1 MTAGTRR
8 NGTSKFGPFQRAA
21 ARIGGSDGQD
31 GRDLVEVFGHD
42 EYGDIRGDEYGDIRG
57 DEWGNYAGD
66 SSHGYAGDGSHGYEE
81 PAIQAGHAGQAGE
94 AGHAGDADQAGHE
107 AEPSG
112 NPRHYTGRH
121 ASPRGKTTRKRVGR
135 VVPVAAVAATLA
147 AGTAAYAL
155 TSGGQP
161 HSSQLNA
168 AMSSG
173 SGSLTGAAGSGAG
186 NANAAAARLIQ
197 IAKANASSAARAAAK
212 PTAKASPSRKPTA
225 APSAAATHAA
235 AATSAPAA
243 TKQAAAPAVAA
254 SAPATKAAATTL
266 SCNLSYGMLPDNV
279 TAIVSFL
286 LANGYS
292 DNAAA
297 GIAGNMYQESKGDP
311 ESEGM
316 GGGGLIG
323 FTPLPAGYV
332 TGNPATDLQ
341 TQLNAVLSYNQGW
354 ASYLPALNAAA
365 SPADAASIYVTDFE
379 RAGIPAASTREASAD
394 NVASACGI

>member
-1 MTAGTRR
+1 M
-8 NGTSKFGPFQRAA
+8 A
-21 ARIGGSDGQD
+21 ARFGGSDGQAQD
-31 GRDLVEVFGHD
+31 GSDVVEVFGYD
-42 EYGDIRGDEYGDIRG
+42 EHGDIPNDETGA
-57 DEWGNYAGD
+57 YADDGF
-66 SSHGYAGDGSHGYEE
+66 HGYNDGFDGYNDGYHGHEE
-81 PAIQAGHAGQAGE
+81 PATQAGD
-94 AGHAGDADQAGHE
+94 AGDADQAGPE
-107 AEPSG
+107 AEPSR
-112 NPRHYTGRH
+112 NPKHYTGRH
-121 ASPRGKTTRKRVGR
+121 AGARGKATRKRVGK

-147 AGTAAYAL
+147 AGTAAAAYGFS
-155 TSGGQP
+155 SGGQ
-161 HSSQLNA
+161 SQASQLNA
-168 AMSSG
+168 AISSHPG
-173 SGSLTGAAGSGAG
+173 SITSAPTSHAGD
-186 NANAAAARLIQ
+186 ANAAASGLIKV
-197 IAKANASSAARAAAK
+197 AKATDSSAARAAAK
-212 PTAKASPSRKPTA
+212 AAAKATPSAKPTA
-225 APSAAATHAA
+225 AATHAAA

-243 TKQAAAPAVAA
+243 TKQAAAA
-254 SAPATKAAATTL
+254 SAPVTKAAAATL
-266 SCNLSYGMLPDNV
+266 SCNLSYGLLPDNV

-286 LANGYS
+286 LAHGYS

-297 GIAGNMYQESKGDP
+297 GIAGNMYQESKGNP

-341 TQLNAVLSYNQGW
+341 TQLNAVLTFNQGW